1 MNPLEDD
8 LKQVRVELAAAE
20 LESQR
25 LGAQIAALRAKEA
38 TLEGLIVK
46 APELNVQGMTKA
58 EAIVAALSQSSEP
71 MTLGQIADA
80 VTMAGSILKPDGA
93 SVYLDGLLKVGKV
106 VRVKRGLY
114 RAA

>member
-8 LKQVRVELAAAE
+8 LKQVRAELAAAE
-20 LESQR
+20 LEYQR
-25 LGAQIAALRAKEA
+25 LEAQIAALRAKEA
-38 TLEGLIVK
+38 TLEGLIIK
-46 APELNVQGMTKA
+46 PSKLNVQGMTKA
-58 EAIVAALSQSSEP
+58 EAIVAVLAQSTEP

-80 VTMAGSILKPDGA
+80 VTAAGSVLKPDGA
-93 SVYLDGLLKVGKV
+93 SVYLDGLLKAEKV